1 MTKHSFRVA
10 IWGVM
15 ALVVIVAEGT
25 KTVASAADCE
35 IPAFLGTGKTYAFV
49 IGMASVYVTVVEI
62 DRQACWG
69 RDHTK
74 KTGESGTAWCDLR
87 QVSVIGE
94 AQAPSTQVQPGQ
106 RR

>member
-35 IPAFLGTGKTYAFV
+35 IPAFLGTGKTYAFA
-49 IGMASVYVTVVEI
+49 MLWAS
-62 DRQACWG
+62 A
-69 RDHTK
+69 
-74 KTGESGTAWCDLR
+74 
-87 QVSVIGE
+87 
-94 AQAPSTQVQPGQ
+94 
-106 RR
+106 